1 MPISWMRTLGL
12 RENTNRAVPALLCV
26 GSGWALGRPACGA
39 AAPGA
44 WRTGGLAAAAPEQAP
59 GSPAAGQSVLKGGA
73 GGRLGGHW
81 RRRRGR
87 EASGR
92 GDRQGGSAPHAESA
106 GPPKQVRQARAP
118 RFAPWI
124 PGAEGTR
131 ARGVPGKPRASS
143 AGRLGRG
150 RRVGFAGAQSRATG
164 AVRGNPAPRAD
175 LGSFSLTCPHLCA
188 AGRAGRGEWKMWAPR
203 SLGDRSCL
211 LKFQETKQTFF
222 SPFLTSWEN

>member
-44 WRTGGLAAAAPEQAP
+44 RRTGGLAAAGPEQAP

-92 GDRQGGSAPHAESA
+92 GDRQGGSAPHAERA
-106 GPPKQVRQARAP
+106 GPPEQVRPARAP

-131 ARGVPGKPRASS
+131 ARGGPREAARFLCRAPGEGSPGGLRRDSEPRNRGGAGKPCSS
-143 AGRLGRG
+143 SGLGLL
-150 RRVGFAGAQSRATG
+150 QS
-164 AVRGNPAPRAD
+164 
-175 LGSFSLTCPHLCA
+175 HL
-188 AGRAGRGEWKMWAPR
+188 
-203 SLGDRSCL
+203 S
-211 LKFQETKQTFF
+211 
-222 SPFLTSWEN
+222 SPVCCRESR